1 MGGGE
6 AMRQAQDRIV
16 LTTAGQGL
24 YEITSSVRDWVGHQR
39 VTTGLLTLYLHH
51 TSASLLI
58 QENADPD
65 VLLDLN
71 DWFRK
76 AVPEGTRFY
85 RHTQEGADDMPAH
98 IRAALTASQVS
109 VPVADGRL
117 DLGRWQG
124 IFLYEHRARG
134 QERRITLH
142 LIGE

>member
-1 MGGGE
+1 
-6 AMRQAQDRIV
+6 MRQIRDQMF
-16 LTTAGQGL
+16 LTSDGQEL
-24 YEITSSVRDWVGHQR
+24 YEITAQVCDWVAGQD

-65 VLLDLN
+65 VLRDMN
-71 DWFRK
+71 DWFRR
-76 AVPEGTRFY
+76 AVPEDTRFY

-98 IRAALTASQVS
+98 IRAALTATQVAI
-109 VPVADGRL
+109 PVTGGRL

-124 IFLYEHRARG
+124 IFLYEHRARSR
-134 QERRITLH
+134 ERRITLH

>member
-1 MGGGE
+1 
-6 AMRQAQDRIV
+6 MRQAQDRIV
-16 LTTAGQGL
+16 VTTAGQGL
-24 YEITSSVRDWVGHQR
+24 YEITSRVRDWVGHQLM
-39 VTTGLLTLYLHH
+39 TKGLLTIYLHH

-76 AVPEGTRFY
+76 AVPEDTRFY

-98 IRAALTASQVS
+98 IRAALTSSQVS

-134 QERRITLH
+134 QERRITFH
-142 LIGE
+142 LVGE

>member
-1 MGGGE
+1 
-6 AMRQAQDRIV
+6 MRQAQDRIH
-16 LTTAGQGL
+16 LATDGQGL
-24 YEITSSVRDWVGHQR
+24 YEITSRVRDWVGRQR
-39 VTTGLLTLYLHH
+39 ITTGLLTLYLHH

-76 AVPEGTRFY
+76 AVPEDTRFY

-98 IRAALTASQVS
+98 IRAALTAIQVS
-109 VPVADGRL
+109 VPVVDGRL

-124 IFLYEHRARG
+124 VFLYEHRARG
-134 QERRITLH
+134 RERQITLH

>member
-1 MGGGE
+1 
-6 AMRQAQDRIV
+6 MRQAQDRI
-16 LTTAGQGL
+16 LLATDGQGL
-24 YEITSSVRDWVGHQR
+24 YEITSRVRDWVGRQR
-39 VTTGLLTLYLHH
+39 ITTGLLTLYLHH
-51 TSASLLI
+51 TSASLLV

-76 AVPEGTRFY
+76 AVPEDTRFY

-98 IRAALTASQVS
+98 IRAALTATQVS

-134 QERRITLH
+134 HERRITLH